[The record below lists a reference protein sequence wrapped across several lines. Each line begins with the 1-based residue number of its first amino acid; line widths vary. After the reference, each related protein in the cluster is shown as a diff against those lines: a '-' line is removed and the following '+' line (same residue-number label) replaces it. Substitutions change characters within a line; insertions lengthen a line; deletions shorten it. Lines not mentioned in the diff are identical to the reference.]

1 MGEAQGKKETHPIS
15 AGWVSEDLAALPTPR
30 RPSTTTRDGLRGA
43 LSHNVHRIRGPG
55 NSVKHTAAASHAVRG
70 KPNDTL
76 LPLL

>member
-55 NSVKHTAAASHAVRG
+55 NSVKHTAVSFSRG
-70 KPNDTL
+70 SW
-76 LPLL
+76 